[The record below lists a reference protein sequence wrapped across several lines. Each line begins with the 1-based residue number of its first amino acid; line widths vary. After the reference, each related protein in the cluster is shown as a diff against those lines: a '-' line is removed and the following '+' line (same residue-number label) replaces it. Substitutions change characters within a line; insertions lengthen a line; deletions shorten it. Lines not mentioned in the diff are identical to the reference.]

1 MRVRAARWL
10 AGIVVLLALGL
21 VALSIGPAAAQTT
34 DLGGSVI
41 YRLEKGSTYQYGC
54 FAPCECPLFE
64 EVPVRGTFILTRAGS
79 DPLFTYYKV
88 TDINWTVS
96 LADRELRITGSGTYK
111 IGGEFAL
118 QQQLSLD
125 LKVGNGA
132 TQHFDSGLLAGPAP
146 FPAIAITVS
155 INGQYCFDTVIRVSA
170 SPVPSDQ
177 IHPYRLL
184 SESTFQRGCFGPCLC
199 ALWEEQPI
207 RGTFALVPLQQS
219 PLFTEVAVVNVDW
232 VVTPLRDVAAMEIP
246 VRGFGTYRFGGEV
259 AAEQQ
264 LALDL
269 TVGEEPLTHY
279 DSGVVAGGQNY
290 PRIDILISINGA
302 YCYDTLIDVHA
313 VPRKK
318 LRQQTISTP

>member
-1 MRVRAARWL
+1 
-10 AGIVVLLALGL
+10 VVLLALGL

-34 DLGGSVI
+34 DLGGPVI
-41 YRLEKGSTYQYGC
+41 YRLEKGSTYQHGC

-64 EVPVRGTFILTRAGS
+64 EVPVRGTFILTPAGS

-96 LADRELRITGSGTYK
+96 LGDPELRITRLRD
-111 IGGEFAL
+111 L
-118 QQQLSLD
+118 QD
-125 LKVGNGA
+125 RR
-132 TQHFDSGLLAGPAP
+132 
-146 FPAIAITVS
+146 
-155 INGQYCFDTVIRVSA
+155 RVRA
-170 SPVPSDQ
+170 

-246 VRGFGTYRFGGEV
+246 VRGSART
-259 AAEQQ
+259 A
-264 LALDL
+264 LA
-269 TVGEEPLTHY
+269 G
-279 DSGVVAGGQNY
+279 
-290 PRIDILISINGA
+290 R
-302 YCYDTLIDVHA
+302 
-313 VPRKK
+313 
-318 LRQQTISTP
+318 